1 MKGVK
6 GVNHAGRTFQL
17 DWRPMEQGQ
26 MTKGRVV
33 DGLSEVVGLSMSE
46 LLLSSQGDADVTGN
60 C

>member
-1 MKGVK
+1 MLEEHPDGLEAYGK
-6 GVNHAGRTFQL
+6 
-17 DWRPMEQGQ
+17 GQ

-33 DGLSEVVGLSMSE
+33 AGFSEVVGLSMSE